1 MLIKRELPSDIE
13 KKEFVIQSRG
23 LKRSVVFNINYL
35 YVNNICYKIKNFILD
50 LFNHQVIVP

>member
-1 MLIKRELPSDIE
+1 MIKRELPSDIE

-35 YVNNICYKIKNFILD
+35 YLKNICDKIKIFFLYYFI
-50 LFNHQVIVP
+50 